1 MAVEVFM
8 GASVDKLKKCYICK
22 KEMTLENYYLS
33 KNGNYNF
40 CCIPC
45 DKKRKA
51 VYRAENAEKIALA
64 ENKYMNTERGYVN
77 EVIGGIF
84 QRAKRKSIRKKWVP
98 DMSKQDIYDE
108 LMLYVQ
114 DHGRTCEYCKQ
125 PWTYVRR
132 LGVRGKGH
140 TGSKRA
146 GIETNFS
153 IDRLDTTKTYSKDNI
168 VFCCVGCNNRKN
180 QVRISDIM
188 NILKV
193 WKERTKDESIGSI

>member
-1 MAVEVFM
+1 MAVEIFM
-8 GASVDKLKKCYICK
+8 GASVDKLKRCYICEK
-22 KEMTLENYYLS
+22 KLTLDKFYLS
-33 KNGNYNF
+33 KNGMYNF

-51 VYRAENAEKIALA
+51 TYRAENAEKIALA

-84 QRAKRKSIRKKWVP
+84 QRAKRKTTRKKWLP
-98 DMSKQDIYDE
+98 DMSKQDVYDE

-114 DHGRTCEYCKQ
+114 DHGRTCEYCKEQ
-125 PWTYVRR
+125 WTYVRR

-140 TGSKRA
+140 RGVKRA

-153 IDRLDTTKTYSKDNI
+153 IDRLDTTKTYSRDNI

-180 QVRISDIM
+180 AVRISDLT
-188 NILKV
+188 NILEV
-193 WKERTKDESIGSI
+193 WNKRKS

>member
-1 MAVEVFM
+1 MTQENKNC
-8 GASVDKLKKCYICK
+8 SICK
-22 KEMTLENYYLS
+22 QSLPLEEFYLS
-33 KNGNYNF
+33 HNGMYNF
-40 CCIPC
+40 CCKPC
-45 DKKRKA
+45 DRKRKA
-51 VYRAENAEKIALA
+51 VYRAENKEKIALA
-64 ENKYMNTERGYVN
+64 ENKYINTEKGYVN

-84 QRAKRKSIRKKWVP
+84 QRAKRESTRKKWVP
-98 DMSKQDIYDE
+98 DMTKQEIYAE

-114 DHGRTCEYCKQ
+114 DHGRTCEYCKKQ
-125 PWTYVRR
+125 WTYVRR
-132 LGVRGKGH
+132 LGTRGEGQK
-140 TGSKRA
+140 SRRS

-153 IDRLDTTKTYSKDNI
+153 IDRLDTTKTYSRDNL

>member
-8 GASVDKLKKCYICK
+8 GACGDKLKRCYICEK
-22 KEMTLENYYLS
+22 KLTLDKFYLS
-33 KNGNYNF
+33 KNGMYNF

-51 VYRAENAEKIALA
+51 TYRAENAEKIALA

-84 QRAKRKSIRKKWVP
+84 QRAKRKTTRKKWLP
-98 DMSKQDIYDE
+98 DMSKQDVYDE

-114 DHGRTCEYCKQ
+114 DHGRTCEYCKEQ
-125 PWTYVRR
+125 WTYVRR

-140 TGSKRA
+140 RGVKRA

-153 IDRLDTTKTYSKDNI
+153 IDRLDTTKTYSRDNI

-180 QVRISDIM
+180 AVRISDLT
-188 NILKV
+188 NILEV
-193 WKERTKDESIGSI
+193 WNKRKS